1 MKLPKLPVYLTL
13 ALMFAIVV
21 SVDVVKATST
31 SFTVHGGE
39 EVVKTIKLAVEDRV
53 SIKFSVVGQTNH
65 AITFY
70 MVYPNGSVRDFGD
83 VGSFSYSFVCNL
95 EGEYRLCFSN
105 VASSEEKLVTLD
117 YEVQHYIFGI
127 TQMLFLT
134 IIIVLVCLA
143 AVATFVLMGKPR

>member
-1 MKLPKLPVYLTL
+1 MKLHKLPVYLTFVL
-13 ALMFAIVV
+13 IFAIVV
-21 SVDVVKATST
+21 SVDVAEATST

-39 EVVKTIKLAVEDRV
+39 DVVKTIKLAVEDHV
-53 SIKFSVVGQTNH
+53 SIKFTVVGQTNH

-70 MVYPNGSVRDFGD
+70 MVYPNGSIRDFGN

-95 EGEYRLCFSN
+95 EGEYRLYFSN
-105 VASSEEKLVTLD
+105 MASSEEKLVTLD
-117 YEVQHYIFGI
+117 YEIEHYIFGI
-127 TQMLFLT
+127 PQMFFLT

>member
-1 MKLPKLPVYLTL
+1 MKLRKLPVYLTL

-21 SVDVVKATST
+21 SVDVVKATNT

-39 EVVKTIKLAVEDRV
+39 EVVKTIKLAVEEFNKVLRR
-53 SIKFSVVGQTNH
+53 GETNH

-70 MVYPNGSVRDFGD
+70 IIYPNGSVRDFGD
-83 VGSFSYSFVCNL
+83 VGSFSYSFVCNS

-127 TQMLFLT
+127 PQMLFLT
-134 IIIVLVCLA
+134 IISVLVCLA